1 MQGGGFF
8 VFSPGTVNPSS
19 DCSSQME
26 CWGGLCQL
34 LGTAGPIY
42 APAPRQ
48 AVRLML
54 LLGGCLHGLTALCSI
69 LIVVALAPEVQMYVC
84 NREVYG
90 FLPVP
95 LRSHSTLQDEAESFM
110 HVQLEVMGESVRTA
124 PGGPRCLPL
133 PTISRLSVNADRVSV
148 GHPSLCRALRIQ
160 CEQLPPALMACKRLC
175 MARLGESG

>member
-1 MQGGGFF
+1 MQGGVFF

-19 DCSSQME
+19 DSSSQME
-26 CWGGLCQL
+26 CWRGLCRL

-42 APAPRQ
+42 APAPRR

-54 LLGGCLHGLTALCSI
+54 RLGGCLRGLTALCSI
-69 LIVVALAPEVQMYVC
+69 LIIVYLAPEVQMYVC
-84 NREVYG
+84 NKEVYG

-110 HVQLEVMGESVRTA
+110 HVQLEVMGESVRTT

-133 PTISRLSVNADRVSV
+133 PTISHLSLNTDYSVQDVCWASVS
-148 GHPSLCRALRIQ
+148 
-160 CEQLPPALMACKRLC
+160 LPGTENPV
-175 MARLGESG
+175 